1 MKQLAEQRWNPRKH
15 VETEVILHFSE
26 RGVVRAKT
34 CDISYGGMRL
44 EVRPLMLYPNT
55 RVRVTFIVRQ
65 AAEVVHRSI
74 EALVIYM
81 NRYGCG
87 LMFHGFDRSTFK
99 FLSAYVE
106 QQPAAG

>member
-26 RGVVRAKT
+26 RSAVRAKT

-44 EVRPLMLYPNT
+44 EVRPLLLYPNT
-55 RVRVTFIVRQ
+55 KVRVTFIVRQ
-65 AAEVVHRSI
+65 AAEVMHRSL

-106 QQPAAG
+106 QQPAVG

>member
-1 MKQLAEQRWNPRKH
+1 MKQSTEQRWNPRRQ
-15 VETEVILHFSE
+15 VETEVILHFSQ

-34 CDISYGGMRL
+34 CDISYGGVRL
-44 EVRPLMLYPNT
+44 KVRPLILHPNT
-55 RVRVTFIVRQ
+55 RVHVTFIVRQ
-65 AAEVVHRSI
+65 AAEVVHRSV

-87 LMFHGFDRSTFK
+87 LMFDGFDRKTFK

-106 QQPAAG
+106 QPAIG

>member
-1 MKQLAEQRWNPRKH
+1 MKQSTEQRWNPRRQ
-15 VETEVILHFSE
+15 VETEVILHFSK

-34 CDISYGGMRL
+34 CDISYGGVRL
-44 EVRPLMLYPNT
+44 EVRPLILHPNT
-55 RVRVTFIVRQ
+55 KVRVTFIVRQ
-65 AAEVVHRSI
+65 AAEVMHRSV

-87 LMFHGFDRSTFK
+87 LMFHGFDRNTFK

-106 QQPAAG
+106 QPAVG

>member
-55 RVRVTFIVRQ
+55 KVRVTFIVRQ